1 MPSLDTLPAPQRA
14 VLSLIL
20 AKGKSY
26 DEIAGLLGLE
36 VAAVRER
43 AHLAL
48 DALAPRDGARPAP
61 RHRAAIGN
69 YLLGQQVDTAATT
82 FAYLESSVAGRDW
95 ARALARALEPLA
107 DGRLPSIPPDPD
119 LPASAV
125 AAPAEPAPAE
135 PAAAPPPPPARPP
148 ETAPQEDDP
157 PAEDTLSSAPA
168 VSRRGGALLIAGGVV
183 LLAAVVAAAV
193 LLFTGGTGR
202 KATPKPAAPAATTPQ
217 ATLAGQITLKPAPGT
232 SARGLAAVFARAAR
246 RGVAI
251 AVSGLRPTSAHLT
264 YAVWLYNT
272 RTDSQLVG
280 YLPAVKA
287 DGRVSAFADIPT
299 GAVRFRT
306 LVLTREVTSRATT
319 PGQIL
324 LSGAIPARALG

>member
-1 MPSLDTLPAPQRA
+1 MPSVDTLAPPQRA

-20 AKGKSY
+20 AKGKTY
-26 DEIAGLLGLE
+26 EEIAGLLGLE
-36 VAAVRER
+36 AAAVRER

-48 DALAPRDGARPAP
+48 DALAPREGARPAP

-69 YLLGQQVDTAATT
+69 YLLGQQADAAATT

-95 ARALARALEPLA
+95 ARALGRELESLA
-107 DGRLPSIPPDPD
+107 GGRLPPIPADPD
-119 LPASAV
+119 LPTPTA
-125 AAPAEPAPAE
+125 PAPADPPTAAPPPSPRPPDTAPQPDE
-135 PAAAPPPPPARPP
+135 PAAAGTPSPA
-148 ETAPQEDDP
+148 AP
-157 PAEDTLSSAPA
+157 
-168 VSRRGGALLIAGGVV
+168 VSRRGGALLIGGVLV
-183 LLAAVVAAAV
+183 LVAAAAVAV
-193 LLFTGGTGR
+193 LVLTGGSPH
-202 KATPKPAAPAATTPQ
+202 KPPPKPATAPTATTPP

-246 RGVAI
+246 RGIAI
-251 AVSGLRPTSAHLT
+251 AASGLRPTSPHVA
-264 YAVWLYNT
+264 YGVWLYNT
-272 RTDSQLVG
+272 RADSQLVG

-306 LVLTREVTSRATT
+306 LVLTREGSSRATT

-324 LSGAIPARALG
+324 LSGAIPARSLG

>member
-1 MPSLDTLPAPQRA
+1 MASLDTLPPPQRA

-20 AKGKSY
+20 AKGKTY

-48 DALAPRDGARPAP
+48 DALAPREGARPAP

-69 YLLGQQVDTAATT
+69 YLLGQQLDAAATT
-82 FAYLESSVAGRDW
+82 FAYLESSVAGRGW

-107 DGRLPSIPPDPD
+107 DGRLPPIPADPD
-119 LPASAV
+119 LPTPPA
-125 AAPAEPAPAE
+125 AAPAEP
-135 PAAAPPPPPARPP
+135 PAAASPPPARPP

-157 PAEDTLSSAPA
+157 PAEDTLLPAPA
-168 VSRRGGALLIAGGVV
+168 VSRRGGALLIGGAVLVLAAGVV
-183 LLAAVVAAAV
+183 AAV
-193 LLFTGGTGR
+193 LLFTGGAGH
-202 KATPKPAAPAATTPQ
+202 KPTPKPAPAATATTPQ
-217 ATLAGQITLKPAPGT
+217 ATLAGQITLTPAPGT
-232 SARGLAAVFARAAR
+232 AARGLAAVFARAAR

-251 AVSGLRPTSAHLT
+251 AASGLRPTSAHVA
-264 YAVWLYNT
+264 YGVWLYNT
-272 RTDSQLVG
+272 PTDSQLVG
-280 YLPAVKA
+280 FLPAVKA

-306 LVLTREVTSRATT
+306 LVLTREASSRATT

-324 LSGAIPARALG
+324 LSGTIPARALG